1 MMYFH
6 KVFCRV
12 FPDYTSAAPFCYNP
26 SLFSV
31 SIGLTTRMKLNPG
44 QQQAVEFVQGPCL
57 VLAGAGSGKT
67 RVITNKIAH
76 LIRNVGYQPRQIAAV
91 TFTNKAAR
99 EMKARVAQTLGR
111 KEAKGLMISTFH
123 TLGLE
128 IIKREYKALG
138 MKRNFSLF
146 DDQDQL
152 ALLKEL
158 TFDHLEE
165 DKELLQQVISQISN
179 WKNALL
185 TPEQAKGQA
194 KSERD
199 HTFAECYRRYELHLS
214 SCNVLDFDD
223 LITKPTLL
231 FARDEEARERWQQ
244 RIRYLL
250 VDEYQDTNTSQYQLV
265 KLLVGKRAYFTVV
278 GDDDQSIYSW
288 RGAQP
293 KNLVL
298 LNEDFPELRVIKL
311 EQNYRSSGCILN
323 AANILIA
330 NNSHV
335 FEKRLFSNLGYGD
348 PLKVIVANNEDH
360 EAERVV
366 GELIAHHFINKTDYK
381 DYAILYRGNH
391 QSRIFEKMLMQ
402 NRIPYRISGGT
413 SFFSRPEIK
422 DLLAYLRVLTNR
434 EDDSAFMRIVNTPRR
449 GIGPATI
456 QKLGEWANVRDKS
469 LYQASFDLGLEQSL
483 SGQGL
488 AALTNFTGWL
498 ADVEKLVEREPLVAV
513 RDLLHGLDYQ
523 SWLFETS
530 ASPKAAEMRMKNVD
544 QLFSWMSEMLEGDDL
559 NEPMTLAQVV
569 TRFTLRDM
577 MERGE
582 EDEALDQ
589 VQLMTLHASKG
600 LEFPHVFLVGMEEG
614 ILPHQSSID
623 ENNVDEERRLA
634 YVGITRAQKSLFFTL
649 CRERRQYG
657 ELIRP
662 EHSRFLDELPQD
674 DLRWDDGKKIV
685 KTAEEKQQTGLRGVA
700 GLRAMLAKNKE

>member
-1 MMYFH
+1 
-6 KVFCRV
+6 
-12 FPDYTSAAPFCYNP
+12 
-26 SLFSV
+26 
-31 SIGLTTRMKLNPG
+31 MKLNPG
-44 QQQAVEFVQGPCL
+44 QQQAVEYVRGPCL

-76 LIRNVGYQPRQIAAV
+76 LIRNTGYQPRQIAAV

-99 EMKARVAQTLGR
+99 EMKERVAQTLGR
-111 KEAKGLMISTFH
+111 KETKGLMISTFH

-138 MKRNFSLF
+138 MKSNFSLF

-165 DKELLQQVISQISN
+165 DKDLLKQLISQISN

-185 TPEQAKGQA
+185 TPEQAKGLA
-194 KSERD
+194 RSEREQ
-199 HTFAECYRRYELHLS
+199 TFAECYRRYELHLS

-231 FARDEEARERWQQ
+231 FARDEQVCERWQQ

-265 KLLVGKRAYFTVV
+265 KLLVGKRANFTVV

-293 KNLVL
+293 KNLVQL
-298 LNEDFPELRVIKL
+298 SKDFPELRVIKL

-330 NNSHV
+330 NNPHV
-335 FEKRLFSNLGYGD
+335 FEKQLFSNLGYGD
-348 PLKVIVANNEDH
+348 PMKVITANNEDH

-422 DLLAYLRVLTNR
+422 DLLAYLRVLTNP
-434 EDDSAFMRIVNTPRR
+434 EDDSAFLRIVNTPRR

-456 QKLGEWANVRDKS
+456 QKLGEWANTRDKS
-469 LYQASFDLGLEQSL
+469 LYQASFDLGLGQTL

-498 ADVEKLVEREPLVAV
+498 ADVEKLVEREPLIAV

-544 QLFSWMSEMLEGDDL
+544 QLFSWMAEMLEGDDL
-559 NEPMTLAQVV
+559 NESMTLAQVV

-582 EDEALDQ
+582 EAEELDQ

-600 LEFPHVFLVGMEEG
+600 LEFPYVFLVGMEEG

-623 ENNVDEERRLA
+623 EDNVDEERRLA

-662 EHSRFLDELPQD
+662 EPSRFLYELPQD
-674 DLRWDDGKKIV
+674 DLHWDDGKKVV

-700 GLRAMLAKNKE
+700 GLKAMLAKKKEENG

>member
-1 MMYFH
+1 
-6 KVFCRV
+6 
-12 FPDYTSAAPFCYNP
+12 
-26 SLFSV
+26 
-31 SIGLTTRMKLNPG
+31 MKLNPG
-44 QQQAVEFVQGPCL
+44 QQQAVEYVQGPCL

-76 LIRNVGYQPRQIAAV
+76 LIRNTGYQPRQIAAV

-99 EMKARVAQTLGR
+99 EMKERVAQTLGR

-138 MKRNFSLF
+138 MKSNFSLF

-165 DKELLQQVISQISN
+165 DKELLQQLVSQISN

-185 TPEQAKGQA
+185 TPEQAKGLA
-194 KSERD
+194 RSERE
-199 HTFAECYRRYELHLS
+199 HTFAECYRRYELHLN

-231 FARDEEARERWQQ
+231 FARDEQARECWQQ

-293 KNLVL
+293 KNLVQL
-298 LNEDFPELRVIKL
+298 SKDFPELRVIKL

-330 NNSHV
+330 NNPHV
-335 FEKRLFSNLGYGD
+335 FEKQLFSNLGYGD
-348 PLKVIVANNEDH
+348 PMKVITANNEDH

-422 DLLAYLRVLTNR
+422 DLLAYLRVLTNP
-434 EDDSAFMRIVNTPRR
+434 EDDSAFLRIVNTPRR

-456 QKLGEWANVRDKS
+456 QKLGEWANTRDKS
-469 LYQASFDLGLEQSL
+469 LYQASFDLGLGQTL

-498 ADVEKLVEREPLVAV
+498 AEVEKLVEREPLIAV

-544 QLFSWMSEMLEGDDL
+544 QLFSWMAEMLEGDDL

-582 EDEALDQ
+582 EAEELDQ

-600 LEFPHVFLVGMEEG
+600 LEFPYVFLVGMEEG

-623 ENNVDEERRLA
+623 EDNVDEERRLA

-662 EHSRFLDELPQD
+662 EPSRFLYELPQD
-674 DLRWDDGKKIV
+674 DLHWDDGKKVV
-685 KTAEEKQQTGLRGVA
+685 KTAEEKQQAGLRGVA
-700 GLRAMLAKNKE
+700 GLKAMLAKKKEENG

>member
-1 MMYFH
+1 
-6 KVFCRV
+6 
-12 FPDYTSAAPFCYNP
+12 
-26 SLFSV
+26 
-31 SIGLTTRMKLNPG
+31 MKLNPG
-44 QQQAVEFVQGPCL
+44 QQQAVEYVQGPCL

-76 LIRNVGYQPRQIAAV
+76 LIRNTGYQPRQIAAV

-99 EMKARVAQTLGR
+99 EMKERVAQTLGR

-138 MKRNFSLF
+138 MKSNFSLF

-165 DKELLQQVISQISN
+165 DKELLQQLVSQISN

-185 TPEQAKGQA
+185 TPEQAKGLA
-194 KSERD
+194 RSERE
-199 HTFAECYRRYELHLS
+199 HTFTECYRRYELHLN

-231 FARDEEARERWQQ
+231 FARDEQARERWQQ

-293 KNLVL
+293 KNLVQL
-298 LNEDFPELRVIKL
+298 SKDFPELRVIKL

-330 NNSHV
+330 NNPHV
-335 FEKRLFSNLGYGD
+335 FEKQLFSNLGYGD
-348 PLKVIVANNEDH
+348 PMKVITANNEDH

-422 DLLAYLRVLTNR
+422 DLLAYLRVLTNP
-434 EDDSAFMRIVNTPRR
+434 EDDSAFLRIVNTPRR

-456 QKLGEWANVRDKS
+456 QKLGEWANTRDKS
-469 LYQASFDLGLEQSL
+469 LYQASFDLGLGQTL

-498 ADVEKLVEREPLVAV
+498 AEVEKRVEREPLIAV

-544 QLFSWMSEMLEGDDL
+544 QLFSWMAEMLEGDDL

-582 EDEALDQ
+582 EAEELDQ

-600 LEFPHVFLVGMEEG
+600 LEFPYVFLVGMEEG

-623 ENNVDEERRLA
+623 EDNVDEERRLA

-662 EHSRFLDELPQD
+662 EPSRFLYELPQD
-674 DLRWDDGKKIV
+674 DLHWDDGKKVV
-685 KTAEEKQQTGLRGVA
+685 KTAEEKQQAGLRGVA
-700 GLRAMLAKNKE
+700 GLKAMLAKKKEENG

>member
-1 MMYFH
+1 
-6 KVFCRV
+6 
-12 FPDYTSAAPFCYNP
+12 
-26 SLFSV
+26 
-31 SIGLTTRMKLNPG
+31 MKLNPG
-44 QQQAVEFVQGPCL
+44 QQQAVEYVRGPCL

-76 LIRNVGYQPRQIAAV
+76 LIRNTGYQPRQIAAV

-99 EMKARVAQTLGR
+99 EMKERVAQTLGR
-111 KEAKGLMISTFH
+111 KETKGLMISTFH

-138 MKRNFSLF
+138 MKSNFSLF

-165 DKELLQQVISQISN
+165 DKDLLKQLISQISN

-185 TPEQAKGQA
+185 TPEQAKGLA
-194 KSERD
+194 RSERE

-231 FARDEEARERWQQ
+231 FARDEQVCERWQQ

-265 KLLVGKRAYFTVV
+265 KLLVGKRANFTVV

-293 KNLVL
+293 KNLVQL
-298 LNEDFPELRVIKL
+298 SKDFPELRVIKL

-330 NNSHV
+330 NNPHV
-335 FEKRLFSNLGYGD
+335 FEKQLFSNLGYGD
-348 PLKVIVANNEDH
+348 PMKVITANNEDH

-391 QSRIFEKMLMQ
+391 QSRIFEKILMQ

-422 DLLAYLRVLTNR
+422 DLLAYLRVLTNP
-434 EDDSAFMRIVNTPRR
+434 EDDSAFLRIVNTPRR

-456 QKLGEWANVRDKS
+456 QKLGEWANTRDKS
-469 LYQASFDLGLEQSL
+469 LYQASFDLGLGQTL

-498 ADVEKLVEREPLVAV
+498 ADVEKLVEREPLIAV

-544 QLFSWMSEMLEGDDL
+544 QLFSWMTEMLEGDDL

-582 EDEALDQ
+582 EAEELDQ

-600 LEFPHVFLVGMEEG
+600 LEFPYVFLVGMEEG

-623 ENNVDEERRLA
+623 EDNVDEERRLA

-662 EHSRFLDELPQD
+662 EPSRFLYELPQD
-674 DLRWDDGKKIV
+674 DLHWDDGKKVV

-700 GLRAMLAKNKE
+700 GLKAMLAKKKEENG

>member
-1 MMYFH
+1 
-6 KVFCRV
+6 
-12 FPDYTSAAPFCYNP
+12 
-26 SLFSV
+26 
-31 SIGLTTRMKLNPG
+31 MKLNPG
-44 QQQAVEFVQGPCL
+44 QQQAVEYVQGPCL

-76 LIRNVGYQPRQIAAV
+76 LIRNTGYQPRQIAAV

-99 EMKARVAQTLGR
+99 EMKERVAQTLGR

-138 MKRNFSLF
+138 MKSNFSLF

-165 DKELLQQVISQISN
+165 DKELLQQLVSQISN

-185 TPEQAKGQA
+185 TPEQAKGLA
-194 KSERD
+194 RSERE

-231 FARDEEARERWQQ
+231 FARDEQARERWQQ

-293 KNLVL
+293 KNLVQL
-298 LNEDFPELRVIKL
+298 SKDFPELRVIKL

-330 NNSHV
+330 NNPHV
-335 FEKRLFSNLGYGD
+335 FEKQLFSNLGYGD
-348 PLKVIVANNEDH
+348 PMKVITANNEDH

-422 DLLAYLRVLTNR
+422 DLLAYLRVLTNP
-434 EDDSAFMRIVNTPRR
+434 EDDSAFLRIVNTPRR

-456 QKLGEWANVRDKS
+456 QKLGEWANTRDKS
-469 LYQASFDLGLEQSL
+469 LYQASFDLGLGQTL

-498 ADVEKLVEREPLVAV
+498 AEVEKLVEREPLIAV

-544 QLFSWMSEMLEGDDL
+544 QLFSWMAEMLEGDDL

-577 MERGE
+577 MERG
-582 EDEALDQ
+582 DEAEELDQ

-600 LEFPHVFLVGMEEG
+600 LEFPYVFLVGMEEG

-623 ENNVDEERRLA
+623 EDNVDEERRLA

-662 EHSRFLDELPQD
+662 EPSRFLYELPQD
-674 DLRWDDGKKIV
+674 DLHWDDGKKVV
-685 KTAEEKQQTGLRGVA
+685 KTAEEKQQAGLRGVA
-700 GLRAMLAKNKE
+700 GLKAILAKKKEENE